1 MKWPWLDFGRT
12 AVALGARGA
21 APPENAGFL
30 RADAAL
36 ALVMITNEDDC
47 SAPPDTSLF
56 SQASQLVS
64 DPLGPLQSYRCNE
77 FGHLCN
83 GLPPPRSGPLGSMV
97 PLTGCMSAEDGRLN
111 RVSEYAALFKG
122 LKADPSQV
130 FLSAITAPATPY
142 AVTFITPTI
151 DDPAGAWPA
160 VEHSCT
166 TAEGEYGDPAVRI
179 AQLVSAFGDHGALYS
194 ICDEQYASVLTG
206 IGAALARSMGLPC
219 LPKSLE
225 APASTAPLLTGC
237 TVSESVAV
245 DGGARVE
252 TVVSQC
258 GGGADP
264 CWSVTSNAACAD
276 TGAQLSITRTTA
288 APVGAVLVARCP

>member
-1 MKWPWLDFGRT
+1 
-12 AVALGARGA
+12 
-21 APPENAGFL
+21 
-30 RADAAL
+30 
-36 ALVMITNEDDC
+36 
-47 SAPPDTSLF
+47 
-56 SQASQLVS
+56 
-64 DPLGPLQSYRCNE
+64 
-77 FGHLCN
+77 LCD

-97 PLTGCMSAEDGRLN
+97 PLTGCVSAEDDRLN
-111 RVSEYAALFKG
+111 RVSDYAALFKG

-130 FLSAITAPATPY
+130 FLAAITAPATPY
-142 AVTFITPTI
+142 AVTFITPTL

-166 TAEGEYGDPAVRI
+166 AVDGTYGDPAVRI
-179 AQLVSAFGDHGALYS
+179 AQLVTAFGDHGSLYS

-225 APASTAPLLTGC
+225 VPASTAPLLTGC

-252 TVVSQC
+252 TVVPAC
-258 GGGADP
+258 GAGADP
-264 CWSVTSNAACAD
+264 CWSVTSNAACSD
-276 TGAQLSITRTTA
+276 TGAQLTITRTTA
-288 APVGAVLVARCP
+288 APAGAVLVARCP